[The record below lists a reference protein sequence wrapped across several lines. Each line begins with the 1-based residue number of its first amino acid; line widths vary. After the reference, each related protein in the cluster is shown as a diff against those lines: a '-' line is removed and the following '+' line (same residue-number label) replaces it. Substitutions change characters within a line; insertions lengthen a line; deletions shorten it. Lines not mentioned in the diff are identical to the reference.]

1 MPVFSCDVF
10 MSLRIVVLGL
20 AVSVWSMMPAEAFA
34 QSGNTAAAKN
44 AADTSSA
51 CQDIQPF
58 YWEIGTKSSVV
69 ASGSVGDGSISRDT
83 VLAIASASKM
93 VFGAYV
99 IQKEQGKVDS
109 ATSKLLHMSA
119 GYVSLRALSCGR
131 AVSTVKDCFEQG
143 DNSHYVAE
151 DDNHFFYNGGHF
163 QKWAVDHGLGS
174 LDRQGLADEYRRV
187 LGSDIPF
194 QFGVLQLAGGLR
206 MSAAAYAVFLQRV
219 VGGQLLFRNYLGID
233 PVCTLPQSCPG
244 QALRSPVP
252 AAWHYSYGHW
262 VENDSG
268 GDGAF
273 SSPGAFGFYPWI
285 DASKSYYGI
294 IARAG
299 RPQQGEGAGYASAL
313 CGREIRRAFFTGR

>member
-1 MPVFSCDVF
+1 MIV
-10 MSLRIVVLGL
+10 RILVLGL
-20 AVSVWSMMPAEAFA
+20 LASLGSMMPAAAFA
-34 QSGNTAAAKN
+34 QSAGNAAAAKN
-44 AADTSSA
+44 AADTAAA
-51 CQDIQPF
+51 CRNIQPF

-69 ASGSVGDGSISRDT
+69 ASGSAGDGSVTRDT
-83 VLAIASASKM
+83 VLTIASASKM

-99 IQKEQGKVDS
+99 IQKDQGKIDS
-109 ATSKLLHMSA
+109 ATAKFLHMSA
-119 GYVSLRALSCGR
+119 GYVSLQAMSCGR
-131 AVSTVKDCFEQG
+131 GVSTVKDCFDTG
-143 DNSHYVAE
+143 DNSKYVAE

-163 QKWAVDHGLGS
+163 QTWAVDHDLGS

-206 MSAAAYAVFLQRV
+206 MSAAGFAMFLQRV
-219 VGGQLLFRNYLGID
+219 VGGQLLFRNFLGVD

-244 QALRSPVP
+244 QALRSPVR

-262 VENDSG
+262 VEN

-285 DASKSYYGI
+285 DASKNYYGI
-294 IARAG
+294 ISRAG
-299 RPQQGEGAGYASAL
+299 RGRSGEGGPGFASAL
-313 CGREIRRAFFTGR
+313 CGQEIRRAFFTGK